1 MTNWRVFSKER
12 TCFYNLDKRAI
23 KRQGHGK
30 VLLSKRQYVPK
41 WQTNNYKAM
50 KWGGMGLEHLQNSW
64 DRRNLQKANMTLK
77 LWTDRKILTV
87 YKGES
92 LPHLYHW
99 VLEVHL
105 PHLYHWTLGVH
116 LVQNEISSECKAHTH
131 IVLMT
136 FWKKKKGLHQCLCIL
151 IPCRNKCEIYVYVDS
166 MLEIY
171 CTVWNLS
178 LRLFS
183 CVSFCFFN
191 APLKR

>member
-1 MTNWRVFSKER
+1 MTNWRVFSKGR

-99 VLEVHL
+99 ALEVHL

-136 FWKKKKGLHQCLCIL
+136 FWKKKKDCINVFAYWFHVEINVKSMCML
-151 IPCRNKCEIYVYVDS
+151 IPCWRYIVLFEIYH
-166 MLEIY
+166 
-171 CTVWNLS
+171 
-178 LRLFS
+178 
-183 CVSFCFFN
+183 
-191 APLKR
+191 